1 MAAKK
6 AVKKA
11 ASKSQ
16 QAVSTDE
23 QVGYHKGSLQTLMK
37 EREELLRLVG
47 IVEHL
52 IQMHSSALKDLGV
65 DVQGAQSESPKQ
77 EATPK
82 RKIPIDE
89 LI

>member
-1 MAAKK
+1 MVAKKAAKK
-6 AVKKA
+6 AVKNA
-11 ASKSQ
+11 Q
-16 QAVSTDE
+16 QDVSSSE
-23 QVGYHKGSLQTLMK
+23 QVGYHKGSLHTLMK

-65 DVQGAQSESPKQ
+65 DVQGEQGSTPKQ
-77 EATPK
+77 ESAPK

>member
-6 AVKKA
+6 ASKKTTKQE
-11 ASKSQ
+11 SIS
-16 QAVSTDE
+16 SDE
-23 QVGYHKGSLQTLMK
+23 QVGYHKGSLHTLMK
-37 EREELLRLVG
+37 EREELLRIVG

-65 DVQGAQSESPKQ
+65 DSQEQAAVAKKQ
-77 EATPK
+77 AAPK